1 MEFEMTDDSKYYFE
15 TAPDDG
21 EEGRCQHVQRLNVHP
36 TIRIGG
42 VSVGRCV
49 NKALPGMVNC
59 YIHTPREAMD
69 YVIRSLSE
77 KVQILEDKINE
88 LEKHKEV

>member
-1 MEFEMTDDSKYYFE
+1 MEFEITDDSKYYFE

-21 EEGRCQHVQRLNVHP
+21 EEGRCQHVHRLNVHP
-36 TIRIGG
+36 SIRIGG

-69 YVIRSLSE
+69 YVIRSLFE
-77 KVQILEDKINE
+77 KVQSLENE
-88 LEKHKEV
+88 ICELKKQQ